1 MPREGIKVSSAE
13 VIYFF
18 KLSMTMMLHV
28 KNEVMILRGK
38 ESKEKT
44 RKSNILDN
52 SLEISSESQEDF
64 PQKANRLRWKK
75 RKVTF
80 REAWSPVKEM

>member
-1 MPREGIKVSSAE
+1 M
-13 VIYFF
+13 
-18 KLSMTMMLHV
+18 LSVMLHV

-52 SLEISSESQEDF
+52 SLEISSESREDF
-64 PQKANRLRWKK
+64 PQKANKLRWKK
-75 RKVTF
+75 RKVAF
-80 REAWSPVKEM
+80 REAWDPVKEM